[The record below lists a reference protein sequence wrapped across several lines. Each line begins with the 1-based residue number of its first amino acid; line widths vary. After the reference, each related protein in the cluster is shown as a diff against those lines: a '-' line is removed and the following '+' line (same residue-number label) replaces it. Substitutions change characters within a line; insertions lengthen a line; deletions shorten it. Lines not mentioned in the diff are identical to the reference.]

1 MEKHQFLL
9 GDWLIDS
16 TTNSLQLGKTKK
28 SIEPKAMDVL
38 LLLCQQAG
46 TVISADDIV
55 NQCWPEGPVGD
66 NPLHKT
72 ITQLRRALGDKASA
86 PFFIETIRKRGYRI
100 IAPVQFVSSEQ
111 TRASETDWQGG
122 SPFPGLK
129 AFSTADSQIYFGRH
143 ELVQRLLTRLADH
156 CIRKRPFSLIIG
168 PSGSGKSS
176 LIHAGVLPKL
186 LDKKSGSGIYALDYV
201 SIDMSD
207 LTPKDLI
214 KELAAS
220 MLDWDSSDKPVF
232 EGESADSLST
242 LMLDNPEH
250 VAQLAKKGIKAAGDI
265 DRVAFPCFAIVID
278 RLEVYLTTNA
288 VDDAEKNRVFAAL
301 EALSQSCAFM
311 VLLVSRNDFYPLLA
325 NFPTL
330 MRNKDRGAHFDVTPP
345 TSGELSQMIR
355 LPAIAAGLEWE
366 QDDKSTITL
375 DDTILADASLQPDCL
390 PLLQYTL
397 QELYMQR
404 SGNLLLHD
412 TYHKLGGIDGAIGQ
426 RAEQRYD
433 AMPKNVQHALQHVL
447 PLIVQI
453 TEDGRNLTSRTAGW
467 DELEDDSHITFV
479 ELMVE
484 SRLFVSEL
492 HQNKPCFKV
501 AHEAVLRRWYRVQD
515 WLKQHQS
522 ALVSK
527 RRLEQQTKQ
536 WLDDEQSQA
545 FLLTEGKPLS
555 DAVALLADGSVK
567 LSDNERDLIAASQK
581 RQKQKRLLTR
591 MTVSALACL
600 SVISFCAMLFSF
612 ESQNL
617 AERKRLEAENLMGF
631 MIGDFANTLRNVKRM
646 DLLEGISNQA
656 ISYVENA
663 QQHSGNGLFNITQ
676 PSASFELR
684 FQHALSLQAMAE
696 VRFYRDDIDTAKSH
710 YEDADRRLRALL
722 DEQPNNT
729 ALLKAAGAN
738 AFWLG
743 HIAYESSNSAEAQQA
758 MQQYLM
764 LSKTLL
770 SLSPHDADAVLEVA
784 YAYNSLGSIAHKEYK
799 FQMALAHFQQSLSYK
814 ENYATKAQDT
824 VLAEIYIADTYSWIA
839 SSHLH
844 QGDIENATIS
854 IAKAVTE
861 LSSLLKQSPD
871 NAAIIEAYTY
881 TLVRQAEIKQLS
893 GDYNAAIDILKT
905 AHNALAIALRQ
916 DPNNSAWKTDEI
928 TISATLLTLS
938 THNDVSIDQD
948 VVTEHERTVRKY
960 LQEKPESISFQLH
973 YIEYLQNAGKWEAS
987 SKALDIL
994 LALPK
999 SEDLLNP
1006 QTIYTSNNEQV
1017 INVHIALIKQATQS
1031 NMEENIASQCKSL
1044 LSYSHELTQVTSKPN
1059 YFIAYA
1065 FAAQCLGLH
1074 EELEQ
1079 TLMKINSMDAAFP
1092 PFLQN
1097 NKST

>member
-9 GDWLIDS
+9 GDWLVDS
-16 TTNSLQLGKTKK
+16 TSNSLHLGKTKK
-28 SIEPKAMDVL
+28 NVEPKAMDVL

-46 TVISADDIV
+46 TVISADDLV
-55 NQCWPEGPVGD
+55 EQCWPEGPVGD

-86 PFFIETIRKRGYRI
+86 PIFIETIRKRGYRV

-129 AFSTADSQIYFGRH
+129 AFSPAESQIYFGRH
-143 ELVQRLLTRLADH
+143 ELVQRLLTRLADQ
-156 CIRKRPFSLIIG
+156 CSRKRPFSLIIG

-186 LDKKSGSGIYALDYV
+186 LDKKSGSSVHTIDYV

-207 LTPKDLI
+207 VTPKAI
-214 KELAAS
+214 IEEIAAS
-220 MLDWDSSDKPVF
+220 MLDWDIGDKPVF
-232 EGESADSLST
+232 EGESTHSLTT
-242 LMLDNPEH
+242 LLLNNPEH
-250 VAQLAKKGIKAAGDI
+250 VVLLAKKSIKAAGDTKLA
-265 DRVAFPCFAIVID
+265 AFACFTIVID
-278 RLEVYLTTNA
+278 RLEAYLTTNA
-288 VDDAEKNRVFAAL
+288 VDKAEKNTVFAVL
-301 EALSQSCAFM
+301 ETLSQSGVFM
-311 VLLVSRNDFYPLLA
+311 LLLVSRNDFYPLLA
-325 NFPTL
+325 NFPAL

-397 QELYMQR
+397 QELYMQKN
-404 SGNLLLHD
+404 GNTLLHD
-412 TYHKLGGIDGAIGQ
+412 TYQKLGGIDGAIGQ

-433 AMPKNVQHALQHVL
+433 AMPQNVQNALQHVL

-467 DELEDDSHITFV
+467 DELEDDSHIAFV

-492 HQNKPCFKV
+492 HQSKPCFKV
-501 AHEAVLRRWYRVQD
+501 AHEAVLRRWHRVQD

-536 WLDDEQSQA
+536 WIDDQRSQA

-567 LSDNERDLIAASQK
+567 LSDNEKGLIAASQK
-581 RQKQKRLLTR
+581 KQKQKKLLKRT
-591 MTVSALACL
+591 TVGALACL
-600 SVISFCAMLFSF
+600 TVISFCAMLFSF
-612 ESQNL
+612 ELQKL
-617 AERKRLEAENLMGF
+617 AERKRLEAEDLMGF
-631 MIGDFANTLRNVKRM
+631 MIGDFANTLRSVKRM

-663 QQHSGNGLFNITQ
+663 QQQSNSGLFNVTQ

-710 YEDADRRLRALL
+710 YEDADRRLAALL

-729 ALLKAAGAN
+729 ELLKAAGVN

-743 HIAYESSNSAEAQQA
+743 HIAYEANRSVEAQRA
-758 MQQYLM
+758 MQQYLT
-764 LSKTLL
+764 LSKALL
-770 SLSPHDADAVLEVA
+770 SLLPDDADAVLEVA
-784 YAYNSLGSIAHKEYK
+784 YAYNSLGSLAYKEYN
-799 FQMALAHFQQSLSYK
+799 FNVALAHFQQSLSYK
-814 ENYATKAQDT
+814 EKYAAKAQDT
-824 VLAEIYIADTYSWIA
+824 ILAETYIADTYSWVA
-839 SSHLH
+839 SSQLN
-844 QGDIENATIS
+844 QGDITNATVSIS
-854 IAKAVTE
+854 NAVAI
-861 LSSLLKQSPD
+861 LSALLQQSPN
-871 NAAIIEAYTY
+871 NAAIVEAYTY
-881 TLVRQAEIKQLS
+881 TLVRHAEIMQLS
-893 GDYNAAIDILKT
+893 GKYKAAIDTLMK
-905 AHNALAIALRQ
+905 AHDILAIALRQ

-928 TISATLLTLS
+928 KISAALLTLS
-938 THNDVSIDQD
+938 TNADVNIEKH
-948 VVTEHERTVRKY
+948 VVTEHERNVREY
-960 LQEKPESISFQLH
+960 LREKPESITFQLH
-973 YIEYLQNAGKWEAS
+973 HIRYLQNAGKWQAS
-987 SKALDIL
+987 RQALDAV
-994 LALPK
+994 LALPA
-999 SEDLLNP
+999 SSDLLAAK
-1006 QTIYTSNNEQV
+1006 TIYTNNNERV
-1017 INVHIALIKQATQS
+1017 INLHIALIRQAFEE
-1031 NMEENIASQCKSL
+1031 NMENSDTTRCKSL
-1044 LSYSHELTQVTSKPN
+1044 LRYSNELIKVSSKPN
-1059 YFIAYA
+1059 YHIAYA
-1065 FAAQCLGLH
+1065 YAAQCVGLH
-1074 EELEQ
+1074 DDVEK
-1079 TLMKINSMDAAFP
+1079 TLRTINAMDAVFP
-1092 PFLQN
+1092 PFLHN

>member
-9 GDWLIDS
+9 GDWLVDS
-16 TTNSLQLGKTKK
+16 TSNSLHLGKTKK

-55 NQCWPEGPVGD
+55 AQCWPEGPVGD

-72 ITQLRRALGDKASA
+72 ITQLRRALGDKAST
-86 PFFIETIRKRGYRI
+86 PLFIETIRKRGYRV

-111 TRASETDWQGG
+111 TRASETNWQGG

-129 AFSTADSQIYFGRH
+129 AFSTAESQIYFGRH
-143 ELVQRLLTRLADH
+143 ELVQRLLTRLADQ
-156 CIRKRPFSLIIG
+156 CTRKRPFSLIIG

-207 LTPKDLI
+207 VTPKALI

-220 MLDWDSSDKPVF
+220 MLDWDISDKPVF
-232 EGESADSLST
+232 EGESADSLSN
-242 LMLDNPEH
+242 LILNNPEH
-250 VAQLAKKGIKAAGDI
+250 VAQHAKKSIKAAGDI
-265 DRVAFPCFAIVID
+265 NHAAFPCFAIVID
-278 RLEVYLTTNA
+278 RLEVYLTTSA
-288 VDDAEKNRVFAAL
+288 VDDAEKNRLFAVL
-301 EALSQSCAFM
+301 EVLSQSCAFM

-325 NFPTL
+325 NFETL

-375 DDTILADASLQPDCL
+375 DDTLLADASLQPDCL

-397 QELYMQR
+397 QELYIQR
-404 SGNLLLHD
+404 SGNMLLHD

-433 AMPKNVQHALQHVL
+433 AMPQKVQNALQHVL

-467 DELEDDSHITFV
+467 DELEDDSQVAFV

-522 ALVSK
+522 ALVNK

-536 WLDDEQSQA
+536 WIDDEQSQA

-567 LSDNERDLIAASQK
+567 LSDDERSLIAASQK
-581 RQKQKRLLTR
+581 KQRHTRLLKRT
-591 MTVSALACL
+591 TVGALACL
-600 SVISFCAMLFSF
+600 TVFSFCAMLFSF

-631 MIGDFANTLRNVKRM
+631 MIGDFANTLRSVKRM
-646 DLLEGISNQA
+646 DLLEGISNKA

-663 QQHSGNGLFNITQ
+663 QQHSNSGLFNITQ

-696 VRFYRDDIDTAKSH
+696 VRFYRDDMDTAKSY
-710 YEDADRRLRALL
+710 YEDAERRLTALL

-729 ALLKAAGAN
+729 ELLKAAGAN

-743 HIAYESSNSAEAQQA
+743 HIAYETNNSVEAQRA
-758 MQQYLM
+758 MQHYLT
-764 LSKTLL
+764 LSETLL
-770 SLSPHDADAVLEVA
+770 SLSPHDADAMLEVA
-784 YAYNSLGSIAHKEYK
+784 YAYNSLGSLAYKEYK
-799 FQMALAHFQQSLSYK
+799 FQMALAHFQQSLTYK
-814 ENYATKAQDT
+814 EKYATKAQDT
-824 VLAEIYIADTYSWIA
+824 VLAETYIADTYSWVA
-839 SSHLH
+839 SSHLN
-844 QGDIENATIS
+844 QGDIKSATVSIS
-854 IAKAVTE
+854 KAVAI
-861 LSSLLKQSPD
+861 LNSLLQQSPN
-871 NAAIIEAYTY
+871 NAAIVEAYTY
-881 TLVRQAEIKQLS
+881 TLVRQTEIMQLS
-893 GDYNAAIDILKT
+893 GNYSAALEILTKAHDI
-905 AHNALAIALRQ
+905 LAIALRQ

-928 TISATLLTLS
+928 KISAMLLTLS
-938 THNDVSIDQD
+938 TNDEVSIEQR
-948 VVTEHERTVRKY
+948 VIAEHERSVRKY
-960 LQEKPESISFQLH
+960 LVEKPESIMFQLH
-973 YIEYLQNAGKWEAS
+973 YIGYLQNAGKWQAS
-987 SKALDIL
+987 SEALDAL
-994 LALPK
+994 LSLP
-999 SEDLLNP
+999 SAGNLLDP

-1017 INVHIALIKQATQS
+1017 INLHIALIRQAS
-1031 NMEENIASQCKSL
+1031 EPNMENSNALHCKSL
-1044 LSYSHELTQVTSKPN
+1044 LSYSNELIKVSAKPN
-1059 YFIAYA
+1059 YYIAYA
-1065 FAAQCLGLH
+1065 YAAQCLALYDD
-1074 EELEQ
+1074 LQQ
-1079 TLMKINSMDAAFP
+1079 TLKKINDMDAVFP
-1092 PFLQN
+1092 SFLHH